1 MKAKYQAMYSTFFI
15 RKENV
20 HAPTATSGVLNVI
33 SLFPGMLFF
42 VV

>member
-20 HAPTATSGVLNVI
+20 YAPTATSWVLNAI

>member
-15 RKENV
+15 RKEYV
-20 HAPTATSGVLNVI
+20 YAPTATSGVLSAI